1 MILYFQL
8 IIKENLL
15 VNDRPLL
22 YSVVDLLY
30 MNRMVLAY
38 LYLSMNL
45 LSLMCCIFMAY
56 LENYTEELLSIH
68 EHQVEV
74 MKNYYEENKNIFK
87 LVERREALFKTME
100 EFEVT

>member
-1 MILYFQL
+1 
-8 IIKENLL
+8 
-15 VNDRPLL
+15 
-22 YSVVDLLY
+22 

-38 LYLSMNL
+38 LSMNL
-45 LSLMCCIFMAY
+45 LSLISCLFMAY

-87 LVERREALFKTME
+87 LVEKREALFKTME

>member
-1 MILYFQL
+1 M
-8 IIKENLL
+8 
-15 VNDRPLL
+15 
-22 YSVVDLLY
+22 YSTVDLLY

-38 LYLSMNL
+38 LSMNL
-45 LSLMCCIFMAY
+45 LSLICCIFMAY

-100 EFEVT
+100 EFEVA

>member
-1 MILYFQL
+1 
-8 IIKENLL
+8 
-15 VNDRPLL
+15 
-22 YSVVDLLY
+22 
-30 MNRMVLAY
+30 
-38 LYLSMNL
+38 
-45 LSLMCCIFMAY
+45 MAY

-87 LVERREALFKTME
+87 LVERREALIKTME

>member
-1 MILYFQL
+1 
-8 IIKENLL
+8 
-15 VNDRPLL
+15 
-22 YSVVDLLY
+22 

-38 LYLSMNL
+38 LSMNL
-45 LSLMCCIFMAY
+45 LSLLYIHGIY

-87 LVERREALFKTME
+87 LVEKREALFKTME

>member
-1 MILYFQL
+1 
-8 IIKENLL
+8 
-15 VNDRPLL
+15 
-22 YSVVDLLY
+22 
-30 MNRMVLAY
+30 MVFRVFLGISRDFAEIPEFCGSATARNIRSPD
-38 LYLSMNL
+38 LSMNL
-45 LSLMCCIFMAY
+45 LSLICCIFMAY

-87 LVERREALFKTME
+87 LVEKREALFKTME